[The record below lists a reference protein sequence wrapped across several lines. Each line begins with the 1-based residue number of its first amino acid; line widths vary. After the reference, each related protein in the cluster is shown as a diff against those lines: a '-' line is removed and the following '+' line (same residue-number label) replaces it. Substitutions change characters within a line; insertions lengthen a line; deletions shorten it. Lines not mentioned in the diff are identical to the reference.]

1 MMKWLIVSLLFVHAM
16 AFSKSYDVLFDNVPA
31 LSESVLDQQRGGFI
45 SLGGNYSIGLKMS
58 VLVNGTHVFNSNII
72 NLVNGAANT
81 EIKDAGGISGLDIT
95 PLLGRGQLGYI
106 IKNSANGV
114 VTDARVDV
122 DVITP
127 INMKQYRSQQRVS
140 SRIRAAT
147 ERLGY

>member
-1 MMKWLIVSLLFVHAM
+1 MKWLIVSLLLVHSM
-16 AFSKSYDVLFDNVPA
+16 AFSKSYDVLFDDVPA

-58 VLVNGTHVFNSNII
+58 VLVNGKSVFDSNII
-72 NLVNGAANT
+72 NLANGVANS
-81 EIKDAGGISGLDIT
+81 EIKNAGGISGLNIT
-95 PLLGRGQLGYI
+95 PLVGKGQLGYI

-122 DVITP
+122 DLVTP
-127 INMKQYRSQQRVS
+127 INMELYRTQRRVS
-140 SRIRAAT
+140 SRVRAAT

>member
-16 AFSKSYDVLFDNVPA
+16 AFSRSYDVLFDNVPA

-58 VLVNGTHVFNSNII
+58 VLVNGATVFHSNLTNLASLANS
-72 NLVNGAANT
+72 
-81 EIKDAGGISGLDIT
+81 EIKNAGDIEGLNIT
-95 PLLGRGQLGYI
+95 PLLGRGKLGYI

-114 VTDARVDV
+114 TTDARVDV
-122 DVITP
+122 DLVTP
-127 INMKQYRSQQRVS
+127 INIEKYRSQQRVS
-140 SRIRAAT
+140 SRVRAAT

>member
-58 VLVNGTHVFNSNII
+58 VLVGGLSVFHKNII
-72 NLVNGAANT
+72 SLATGTATGEVVHTGV
-81 EIKDAGGISGLDIT
+81 EGLSINA
-95 PLLGRGQLGYI
+95 LYGKQLGYI
-106 IKNSANGV
+106 IKNSANGITV
-114 VTDARVDV
+114 DANVDV
-122 DVITP
+122 NVVTP
-127 INMKQYRSQQRVS
+127 INMKQYRSQKRVS
-140 SRIRAAT
+140 SRVRAAT